1 MWGKEPTHMTEKVT
15 ISRGFRLCF
24 RDVLRGMPFTVEEEQ
39 SREEPIDV
47 TPLVEPKALEAQKE
61 TPKPSETEAIILA
74 RSELQQ
80 VFKKLVLSGL
90 FEKAELEAMKE
101 AATEKKGDLEALRS
115 LLTAWQIKA
124 AEREEKGGAA

>member
-1 MWGKEPTHMTEKVT
+1 MTEKVT
-15 ISRGFRLCF
+15 LSRGFRLCF

-47 TPLVEPKALEAQKE
+47 TPLVEPKAIEA
-61 TPKPSETEAIILA
+61 PKPSETEAIILA

-80 VFKKLVLSGL
+80 VFKKLVLSGN

-101 AATEKKGDLEALRS
+101 AATEKKGDLEALRG

-124 AEREEKGGAA
+124 SEREEKGGAA